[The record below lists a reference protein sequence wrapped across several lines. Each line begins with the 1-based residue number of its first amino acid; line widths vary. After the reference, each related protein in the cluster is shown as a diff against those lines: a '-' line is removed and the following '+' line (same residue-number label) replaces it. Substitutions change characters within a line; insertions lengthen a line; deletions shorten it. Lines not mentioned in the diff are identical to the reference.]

1 MKKQLRLGLSIVIA
15 ASLVC
20 TAILINS
27 SALYNDVTFESYTN
41 MAQDSAIPSLF
52 RNDSVFPQYKQHPPV
67 ITDGLEYV
75 PLEVF
80 YGLSGVKISFSDD
93 GTNFYI
99 QNKNTNKYISFS
111 VGGEYAVTGTGNVYE
126 AKIHTFYDIHYVP
139 LRLVCSTTGIGCDS
153 YNDGINKIYVIKVY
167 TAPGL
172 SAQELIRIHAPSV
185 YDVPSEEDTPPA
197 PPPPP
202 PIVNPDEDKEQ
213 PPVDKPKPEVFP
225 PRTLYFFFDGSLE
238 SATDTL
244 DTLRNNGVA
253 ALVFVTEQDMLT
265 YPDTVRRIITDGNT
279 VGVKIDAEPS
289 EICKADGLESLCRSA
304 MDTLYEVT
312 KTKSRIITLP
322 EDSEGLYG
330 DADIYARAEEL
341 GLRTVFPNVDGK
353 TDTLSAYAATQG
365 ITAAVKNLE
374 RTHHTRS
381 ALIRLTH
388 TSAGRGAIAN
398 LVSFS
403 AANPAVNIALFDEVT
418 D

>member
-1 MKKQLRLGLSIVIA
+1 MKKRLCIGISIAIA
-15 ASLVC
+15 LVC
-20 TAILINS
+20 TAIFINS

-52 RNDSVFPQYKQHPPV
+52 RNDSVFPRYKQHPPV
-67 ITDGLEYV
+67 ISDGLEYV

-126 AKIHTFYDIHYVP
+126 AKIHTFYDVHYVP

-172 SAQELIRIHAPSV
+172 SAQELIKIHAPSV
-185 YDVPSEEDTPPA
+185 YDVPSEEENNPPA
-197 PPPPP
+197 PPSPPV
-202 PIVNPDEDKEQ
+202 VNPNEGKEQ
-213 PPVDKPKPEVFP
+213 TPVDKPKPEVFP
-225 PRTLYFFFDGSLE
+225 PRTLYFIFDGSLE
-238 SATDTL
+238 NASDTL
-244 DTLRNNGVA
+244 DTLKNNGVS
-253 ALVFVTEQDMLT
+253 ALVFVTESDMLR
-265 YPDTVRRIITDGNT
+265 YPDIVRRIITDGNT

-289 EICKADGLESLCRSA
+289 EVCKEDGLESLCKSA
-304 MDTLYEVT
+304 LDTLYEVT
-312 KTKSRIITLP
+312 KTKSRIVTLP
-322 EDSEGLYG
+322 EDEANLYG

-341 GLRTVFPNVDGK
+341 GLRLVFPNIDGK
-353 TDTLSAYAATQG
+353 TELLSAYAATQG
-365 ITAAVKNLE
+365 ITDALKNLE
-374 RTHHTRS
+374 RTHRTRS
-381 ALIRLTH
+381 AYIKLTH
-388 TSAGRGAIAN
+388 TSAGRSTVAN
-398 LVSFS
+398 LVSL
-403 AANPAVNIALFDEVT
+403 AVANPAVNISLFDEVT